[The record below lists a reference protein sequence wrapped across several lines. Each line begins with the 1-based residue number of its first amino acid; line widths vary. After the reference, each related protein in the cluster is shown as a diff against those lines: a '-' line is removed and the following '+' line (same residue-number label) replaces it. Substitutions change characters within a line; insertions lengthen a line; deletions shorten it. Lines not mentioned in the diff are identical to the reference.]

1 MKTRRLFVDV
11 AFIKGKRRSY
21 DVVVVLER
29 ISEEGDNGQS
39 QTAEADGPIDPDHR
53 PGPTSLCPTV
63 PASTDLNYALPED
76 DPDGLDYDARD
87 DLYRMFRKCKSRCV
101 HLLIVRA
108 HVYSF
113 DSFRCGCRM

>member
-1 MKTRRLFVDV
+1 MKTRRFLVGVEFT
-11 AFIKGKRRSY
+11 KGKRRAY
-21 DVVVVLER
+21 DVFVVLER
-29 ISEEGDNGQS
+29 KSEEGENGQS

-87 DLYRMFRKCKSRCV
+87 DLYRVFRKCKPRCV
-101 HLLIVRA
+101 QLLIIRA
-108 HVYSF
+108 NV
-113 DSFRCGCRM
+113 CTL